1 MTKISIVLIFF
12 FSFNISSMP
21 IDNLDNIRGD
31 WTMISDQV
39 MGGVSEVN
47 FYELEEEG
55 NKFYRLEG
63 VVSTANNGGF
73 IQSVVRI
80 KENTNGYKGVRI
92 TVRGT
97 KDKYYIWIRTP
108 ASRFP
113 WDRYLVSFE
122 PGEDWSVIEL
132 PFSTF
137 KKSNFYMKKNMNVNR
152 IKTIAFAAYGKD
164 FNAQLDIAS
173 IEFF

>member
-1 MTKISIVLIFF
+1 MTKILFILF
-12 FSFNISSMP
+12 FSFNIYSMP
-21 IDNLDNIRGD
+21 IDNLDDIMGN

-80 KENTNGYKGVRI
+80 KKNTNGFKG
-92 TVRGT
+92 
-97 KDKYYIWIRTP
+97 
-108 ASRFP
+108 
-113 WDRYLVSFE
+113 L
-122 PGEDWSVIEL
+122 
-132 PFSTF
+132 
-137 KKSNFYMKKNMNVNR
+137 R
-152 IKTIAFAAYGKD
+152 IKGR
-164 FNAQLDIAS
+164 
-173 IEFF
+173 

>member
-1 MTKISIVLIFF
+1 MIKILIILIFF

-21 IDNLDNIRGD
+21 IDNLDDIRGD
-31 WTMISDQV
+31 WAMISDQV

-80 KENTNGYKGVRI
+80 K
-92 TVRGT
+92 
-97 KDKYYIWIRTP
+97 
-108 ASRFP
+108 
-113 WDRYLVSFE
+113 
-122 PGEDWSVIEL
+122 
-132 PFSTF
+132 
-137 KKSNFYMKKNMNVNR
+137 
-152 IKTIAFAAYGKD
+152 
-164 FNAQLDIAS
+164 
-173 IEFF
+173 